1 MMINEFE
8 ERTGYYPSVE
18 EYKVIEEFYLEFGGD
33 KDEFCKAFKKNT
45 DFLAQKIQTEVNR
58 RYFKSQEDARK
69 EVLEVEKEKAEL
81 LRQIEDLKASL
92 EKEQE
97 WKPYEMT
104 ENVSQEDYDNLKDA
118 GGTKELSE
126 TEAKDILY
134 SWFGFAR
141 EAVTIIRSVPAYEIN
156 RHRQLRRTGEI
167 ERKPLYNATDWNYIR
182 FDCGQMS
189 WELCNDGLRPFF
201 R

>member
-8 ERTGYYPSVE
+8 ERTGYYPSVA
-18 EYKVIEEFYLEFGGD
+18 EYKVIEEIYLEYTGD
-33 KDEFCKAFKKNT
+33 KDDFCKAFKENR

-58 RYFKSQEDARK
+58 RYFQEQEAERK
-69 EVLEVEKEKAEL
+69 EKEQL
-81 LRQIEDLKASL
+81 LHQIESLKAKL

-104 ENVSQEDYDNLKDA
+104 ENVSQEEYEKLKNA
-118 GGTKELSE
+118 GGTKELSQI
-126 TEAKDILY
+126 EAKDILY

-141 EAVTIIRSVPAYEIN
+141 EAVTIINTVPTYEIN
-156 RHRQLRRTGEI
+156 RHRQLRRTGEV
-167 ERKPLYNATDWNYIR
+167 ERKALYNASDWNYIR

-189 WELCNDGLRPFF
+189 WELCNDELRPFY